1 MLPQAKKLS
10 EAERSLERVP
20 TGRST
25 ALLTTLILDVQPP
38 ELRNSVFLVVK
49 PPSLQCFFNLLF
61 IGLYLLYSVHFCYT
75 IIYTHISYTNTNI
88 PSILSLPPTPR
99 PTPLGHRKA

>member
-1 MLPQAKKLS
+1 M
-10 EAERSLERVP
+10 P

-38 ELRNSVFLVVK
+38 ELRNSAFLVVK
-49 PPSLQCFFNLLF
+49 TPSLQCFFNLRF

-75 IIYTHISYTNTNI
+75 TARISYTNTNI

-99 PTPLGHRKA
+99 PTPLGHRRA